1 MPKMVNDLLFEM
13 KGGKKGVV
21 DKDKTKQRIKK
32 RSTDKDETKRKMFAT
47 KKGVAVKDKTK
58 QRIKKRSTNKDE
70 TKRMFAKKTSIKPKV
85 QQKGKINDKSDL
97 YKQGNNNL
105 NQTVI
110 IVIRKRIS
118 V

>member
-1 MPKMVNDLLFEM
+1 MVNDLLFEM
-13 KGGKKGVV
+13 KGGKKGVA

-32 RSTDKDETKRKMFAT
+32 RSTTKDEIKRKMFAT
-47 KKGVAVKDKTK
+47 KKGVADKDKTK
-58 QRIKKRSTNKDE
+58 QRIKKRSTTKDE
-70 TKRMFAKKTSIKPKV
+70 IKRKMFAKKTSKKTKA
-85 QQKGKINDKSDL
+85 QQKGRINEKSDL